1 MGRVVTNFSMSLD
14 GYIAGVDENF
24 QQLFKWYGAGDT
36 EFVFDSGMA
45 VKIDQASV
53 DLLQAALKR
62 GGAIIIG
69 RRLFDITNGWNG
81 KPPIEVPVFVVTH
94 TPPDQWEREG
104 TVPYT
109 FVTEGVE
116 AAIQQAQVVAG
127 EKDVVISS
135 ASIAQQAIRA
145 GLLDEISLDL
155 VPFILGDG
163 VPLFEHLGITP
174 IELEQTDAVVTPHV
188 THLSYRIV
196 KA

>member
-81 KPPIEVPVFVVTH
+81 NPPIEVPVFVVTH